1 MFDEKTGNF
10 SEERKNLHAVFH
22 LAQGGANEKERWKAR
37 ESAAEQVRLLYEDY
51 SGCCSGLNSVY

>member
-37 ESAAEQVRLLYEDY
+37 ESAAEQVRLLYED
-51 SGCCSGLNSVY
+51 